1 MQRNGSTIH
10 PLLRGLTSGIVAYTL
25 VINAL
30 LSGIVGAEWV
40 AKVAAGLVA
49 EHCLT
54 DAKAAGSNRAP
65 AEHSDDSSHC
75 VFCTAAAAPAV
86 LPADLTAALII
97 RHRAAAPA
105 SMSDQGQPDAPGYP
119 SKLPRGPPRLS

>member
-1 MQRNGSTIH
+1 MQRNGSATH
-10 PLLRGLTSGIVAYTL
+10 LLLRGLTGCIVAYTL

-30 LSGIVGAEWV
+30 LSGIVGAEWI

-54 DAKAAGSNRAP
+54 DAKAAGSDQAP

-75 VFCTAAAAPAV
+75 VFCTAAAPAV

-105 SMSDQGQPDAPGYP
+105 GMSDQDQPYAPGYP
-119 SKLPRGPPRLS
+119 SRLPRGPPRLS